1 MICLYLISY
10 SIEHVLLFEGCLLGL
25 SLRVC
30 TSFPWGH
37 FSLYE
42 PLSLCS
48 WRDESF
54 SWESWV
60 LWDLLFLGS
69 KLSNL
74 SIRSSYQ
81 CFLYY
86 SIMGDRIYL
95 YCIDMRCSSFLFT
108 FSLLSFDF
116 SPFLSYYSFFFSSH
130 PNTYTPS
137 WFDTFLHDPLM
148 ALLLLFLSHFTINIL
163 IYSS

>member
-1 MICLYLISY
+1 MFVFDILLHWACVSIWVLFIRFIIEGLYEFSM
-10 SIEHVLLFEGCLLGL
+10 
-25 SLRVC
+25 R
-30 TSFPWGH
+30 T

-74 SIRSSYQ
+74 SLRSSYQ

-95 YCIDMRCSSFLFT
+95 YCIDMRCSSFLLT